1 MESKHTQLPYRIRY
15 DFSAP
20 TFSVYAAH
28 RQVCNFSSCTKEDL
42 ACAQFIVKAC
52 NSYYEREA
60 ALIKAREAF
69 TRMACLEDKVANAW
83 LEKTGSRALFDE
95 PVSVLISR
103 EALTKINEVLP

>member
-60 ALIKAREAF
+60 ALIMAR
-69 TRMACLEDKVANAW
+69 D
-83 LEKTGSRALFDE
+83 ALQRSQPMHLKGMDAVTLQKLHF
-95 PVSVLISR
+95 
-103 EALTKINEVLP
+103 EALTKINEVLS